1 MKRIYKEYFQK
12 SKVFLYPVL
21 GIKKGVRFVPIQTYV
36 SWNDIYPMDGDK
48 LLCHYTVEDK
58 WNKQFETFSELF
70 LETNILFEEK
80 HCINENNHLYI
91 FNLKPFKRDLNK
103 FKKGNYSK
111 FTKKTKEVIMN
122 FFGEKGTI
130 SEFIES
136 YLYPEYYFKDYA
148 HLLNVDEKV
157 LRDVGELCSKPN
169 LEKEDFK
176 KDLTIAKE
184 LK

>member
-1 MKRIYKEYFQK
+1 MKKIYKEYFQK
-12 SKVFLYPVL
+12 SKVFLYPIL

-48 LLCHYTVEDK
+48 LLCLYTIENK
-58 WNKQFETFSELF
+58 WDKQFKTFSELF

-80 HCINENNHLYI
+80 HCIDENNHLYI

-103 FKKGNYSK
+103 FKRGSYSK
-111 FTKKTKEVIMN
+111 FTKKTKEIIMN
-122 FFGEKGTI
+122 FFGEKGKI
-130 SEFIES
+130 AEFIES
-136 YLYPEYYFKDYA
+136 YLYPQFYFEDYA
-148 HLLNVDEKV
+148 EILNVKEEDLKE
-157 LRDVGELCSKPN
+157 VGELCSLPD

-176 KDLTIAKE
+176 KDLAIVIE